1 MATDQVDLQDWLPLI
16 RAEFDEL
23 PDLELTQRQVERLWN
38 LEATVAEAIL
48 GALVSIGF
56 LRQTRQGAY
65 VRRHA
70 S

>member
-1 MATDQVDLQDWLPLI
+1 MATDQVHVQDWLQLI

-23 PDLELTQRQVERLWN
+23 PDLQLTQRQVERLWN
-38 LEATVAEAIL
+38 LDTTVAEAIL
-48 GALVSIGF
+48 GALLSTGF

-65 VRRHA
+65 VRGDA